1 MSYDELATSNNPALI
16 IYLLDISS
24 SMNKSLGDKRR
35 IDAVMDALGAAFRQM
50 IFRSTKGK
58 RLSPRYRIAIYAY
71 NQSVYDVLGGVRTIA
86 DMAKLGVPELTPAG
100 VTDTAKGFSLVAKLL
115 RAEIPKLGNSPA
127 PLVCHM
133 TDGEYTG
140 KDPAPIVR
148 EIMAMKTIDG
158 NVLVEN
164 IFISQGILSEPIH
177 DIPQWAGITRETP
190 LKNSYARKLR
200 ELSSSIPNSY
210 HQVMREMGYH
220 LDPSAVML
228 FPGMNPEMV
237 AMGFQMSAATG
248 VGQRR

>member
-1 MSYDELATSNNPALI
+1 MNYQILATSENPALI

-24 SMNKSLGDKRR
+24 SMNKRLGSKRR

-50 IFRSTKGK
+50 IFRSTKGR

-71 NQSVYDVLGGVRTIA
+71 NQSVYDVLGGVKTIV
-86 DMAKLGVPELTPAG
+86 DIAKLGVPQLTPSG
-100 VTDTAKGFSLVAKLL
+100 VTDTAKGFLMVEKLL
-115 RAEIPKLGNSPA
+115 SQELPKMKNSPA

-140 KDPAPIVR
+140 KDPTPVVKR
-148 EIMAMKTIDG
+148 IMNLKTADG

-164 IFISQGILSEPIH
+164 IFISDNILPTPIK
-177 DIPQWAGITRETP
+177 DPNFWPGITQSTT
-190 LKNSYARKLR
+190 LKNPYAQKLR
-200 ELSSSIPNSY
+200 ELSSTIPDSY

-220 LDPSAVML
+220 LDKGAVML
-228 FPGMNPEMV
+228 FPGTNPEMV